1 MIILYSVLLRIYFVL
16 ILIASISNDKAKK
29 WISGRR
35 SIFKRLREQIP
46 DNEEIIW
53 FHCASLGEFEQ
64 GRPVIEAYRRQHP
77 DHKILLTFFSP
88 SGYEI
93 RKNYEGADYIFYL
106 PLDTFFNAK
115 RFLQI
120 VRPKAAVFVK
130 YEFWYY
136 YLQALHR
143 NNVPTYVISAI
154 FRPKQIF
161 FRWYGGMFRR
171 ILRGYRQLFVQNQ
184 QSCDLLHSIGV
195 TNVTISGDTRF
206 DRVADIASNVKNLPI
221 VESFVG
227 NNFAIIAGSTW
238 PADEAILAEYATVN
252 PSIKMVVAPHEIGE
266 GHIQE
271 ILTKFSALN
280 TVRYTQTTS
289 ANAANAQILIV
300 DTIGILSSVYRYGKI
315 AYIGGGFGVG
325 IHNTLE
331 AATFG
336 LPIIFGPNYQK
347 FQEAKDLVDLRA
359 AFSIG
364 NNLQFS
370 DVVNSLIKNKL
381 ELERASF
388 SSKQYVNSHIGATQT
403 ILGGIKHP

>member
-1 MIILYSVLLRIYFVL
+1 MIILYSILLRIYFVL

-35 SIFKRLREQIP
+35 SIFKRLRAQIS
-46 DNEEIIW
+46 DADDVIW

-64 GRPVIEAYRRQHP
+64 GRPVIEAYKKQHP
-77 DHKILLTFFSP
+77 SSKILLTFFSP

-106 PLDTFFNAK
+106 PLDTYFNAK

-143 NNVPTYVISAI
+143 NSIPTYVISAI
-154 FRPKQIF
+154 FRPNQIF

-171 ILRGYRQLFVQNQ
+171 ILRNYRQLFVQNQ
-184 QSCDLLHSIGV
+184 QSCDLLRSIGV

-206 DRVADIASNVKNLPI
+206 DRVADIARNVKDLPI
-221 VESFVG
+221 VGSFVG
-227 NNFAIIAGSTW
+227 GNFALIAGSTW
-238 PADEAILAEYATVN
+238 PDDETILAEYAAAN
-252 PSIKMVVAPHEIGE
+252 PSLKMVVAPHEIGE
-266 GHIQE
+266 GHIQD
-271 ILTKFSALN
+271 ILAKFRALK
-280 TVRYTQTTS
+280 TVRYTQAS
-289 ANAANAQILIV
+289 PEEAANAQILVV
-300 DTIGILSSVYRYGKI
+300 DTIGILSSVYRHGKV

-336 LPIIFGPNYQK
+336 LPIVFGPNYHK
-347 FQEAKDLVDLRA
+347 FQEAKDLVGLKA
-359 AFSIG
+359 AFSIE
-364 NNLQFS
+364 NYVQFN
-370 DVVNSLIKNKL
+370 DVMGLLTKNSQALHQ
-381 ELERASF
+381 AS
-388 SSKQYVNSHIGATQT
+388 KAAKEYVTSHIGATQT
-403 ILGGIKHP
+403 IIQGIM

>member
-1 MIILYSVLLRIYFVL
+1 MIVLYSVLLRIYFIL
-16 ILIASISNDKAKK
+16 ILIASISNDKARK
-29 WISGRR
+29 WVNGRR
-35 SIFKRLREQIP
+35 NIFKRLREQIP
-46 DNEEIIW
+46 GNEEVIW

-64 GRPVIEAYRRQHP
+64 GRPVIEAYRKQHP

-106 PLDTFFNAK
+106 PLDTYYNAK
-115 RFLQI
+115 RFIQI

-143 NNVPTYVISAI
+143 NNIPTYVISAI

-171 ILRGYRQLFVQNQ
+171 ILRNYRQLFVQNQ
-184 QSCDLLHSIGV
+184 QSADLLRSIGV

-206 DRVADIASNVKNLPI
+206 DRVVDIASNVKNLPI
-221 VESFVG
+221 VDSFVG
-227 NNFAIIAGSTW
+227 ADLAIIAGSTW
-238 PADEAILAEYATVN
+238 PPDEAILAEYAAANSSV
-252 PSIKMVVAPHEIGE
+252 KMVVAPHEIGE
-266 GHIQE
+266 GHVQE
-271 ILTKFSALN
+271 ILSKFSSLKV
-280 TVRYTQTTS
+280 VRYTQTTP
-289 ANAANAQILIV
+289 ADAANAQILVV

-315 AYIGGGFGVG
+315 GYIGGGFGVG

-359 AFSIG
+359 AFTIENYDQLSEIFDQLG
-364 NNLQFS
+364 KDALM
-370 DVVNSLIKNKL
+370 L
-381 ELERASF
+381 EQSSTAS
-388 SSKQYVNSHIGATQT
+388 KEYVKSHVGATLA
-403 ILGGIKHP
+403 ILNGL

>member
-1 MIILYSVLLRIYFVL
+1 MIVLYSILLRIYFLL
-16 ILIASISNDKAKK
+16 ILVASISNDKAKK

-35 SIFKRLREQIP
+35 NTFKRLREQIP
-46 DNEEIIW
+46 ANDEIIW

-64 GRPVIEAYRRQHP
+64 GRPVIEAYRKQHP

-93 RKNYEGADYIFYL
+93 RKNYEGADYIYYL
-106 PLDTFFNAK
+106 PLDTYYNAK
-115 RFLQI
+115 RFIQI
-120 VRPKAAVFVK
+120 VRPKAAIFVK
-130 YEFWYY
+130 YEFWYF

-143 NNVPTYVISAI
+143 NSIPTYVISAI

-171 ILRGYRQLFVQNQ
+171 ILRTYRQIFVQNQ
-184 QSCDLLHSIGV
+184 QSSDLLQSIGV
-195 TNVTISGDTRF
+195 NNVTISGDTRF
-206 DRVADIASNVKNLPI
+206 DRVADIANSVKTLPV

-227 NNFAIIAGSTW
+227 NSFAIVAGSTW
-238 PADEAILAEYATVN
+238 PADEAILAEYATAN
-252 PSIKMVVAPHEIGE
+252 PSIKMIVAPHEIGE

-271 ILTKFSALN
+271 ILAKFSALK
-280 TVRYTQTTS
+280 TVRYTQTTPDE
-289 ANAANAQILIV
+289 AATAQVLIV

-336 LPIIFGPNYQK
+336 LPIIIGPNYQK
-347 FQEAKDLVDLRA
+347 FQEAKDLVSLKA
-359 AFSIG
+359 AFSIESFAQLSEVL
-364 NNLQFS
+364 NTF
-370 DVVNSLIKNKL
+370 VNDAAML
-381 ELERASF
+381 E
-388 SSKQYVNSHIGATQT
+388 SSSVKSREYVRSHVGATRT
-403 ILGGIKHP
+403 ILDGIR